1 MTSGSSAGELFS
13 KNFRTDEPD
22 PPMVAG
28 LKNGPFAAARIV
40 YSGIGHGMLQVPP
53 QEAFVLA
60 YLRKEFSNSELWVGE
75 RPTKWDPIQPGQ
87 VHFYD
92 LERGIRADIREPLDF
107 IYLYLPRQALNDF
120 TDEHELP
127 RVDGCSIDSGKAF
140 SDQVVAGLASSI
152 MGWLERPAEAS
163 QLLVDQIA
171 FTLQSRFV
179 YHYARLA
186 GRRAFRRGGLTPRQE
201 HTAKEL
207 MRAHIVGAISVEKL
221 AEECGVSRGHFFRA
235 FRWTTGKTP
244 HQWLIEARVELSKEL
259 LLTSRLSLSQIA
271 AACGFANPSHFTRV
285 FSSTIGTAPR
295 AWRAAR
301 LD

>member
-22 PPMVAG
+22 PPIVAG
-28 LKNGPFAAARIV
+28 LKNGSFAAARIV

-60 YLRKEFSNSELWVGE
+60 YLRKEFSKSELWVGE

-87 VHFYD
+87 IHFYD
-92 LERGIRADIREPLDF
+92 IERGIRANIREPLDF
-107 IYLYLPRQALNDF
+107 IYLYLPRKALNDF

-127 RVDGCSIDSGKAF
+127 RIDGCNISSGKAF
-140 SDQVVAGLASSI
+140 SDPVVAQLASSI
-152 MGWLERPAEAS
+152 MGSIERPAEVS
-163 QLLVDQIA
+163 RLLVDQIA

-179 YHYARLA
+179 YHYARVD

-201 HTAKEL
+201 HRAKEM
-207 MRAHIVGAISVEKL
+207 MRAHIIGAISVAQL
-221 AEECGVSRGHFFRA
+221 AQECGLSRGHFFRA

-244 HQWLIEARVELSKEL
+244 HQWLIEARLELSKEL
-259 LLTSRLSLSQIA
+259 LITSRVSLSQIA
-271 AACGFANPSHFTRV
+271 ETCGFANPSHFTRV
-285 FSSTIGTAPR
+285 FSTYIGTAPG
-295 AWRAAR
+295 AWRAAH